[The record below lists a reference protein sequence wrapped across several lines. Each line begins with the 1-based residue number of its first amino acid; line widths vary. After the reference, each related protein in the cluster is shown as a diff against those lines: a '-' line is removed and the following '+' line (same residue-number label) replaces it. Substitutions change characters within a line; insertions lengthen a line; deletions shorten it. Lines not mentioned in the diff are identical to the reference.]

1 MSNRTPIKINA
12 GKTAENSMPLFKPSW
27 SAVRFGK
34 DAAIFALPET
44 APLTAPIN
52 AGPTEQPTSPNTA
65 KMPNIAV
72 PPFGYAAEVSEN
84 VPGHMRLTEK
94 PHSAH
99 FKLEEWRCNDG
110 QDVPVLR
117 SPYPIFDTGLLIQR
131 MLED

>member
-1 MSNRTPIKINA
+1 
-12 GKTAENSMPLFKPSW
+12 MPLFKPSW

-84 VPGHMRLTEK
+84 VPGHMRLTEN

-99 FKLEEWRCNDG
+99 ESRESHGFSNKA
-110 QDVPVLR
+110 VPR
-117 SPYPIFDTGLLIQR
+117 
-131 MLED
+131 

>member
-1 MSNRTPIKINA
+1 MPV
-12 GKTAENSMPLFKPSW
+12 KTEENSIPLFKPSW

-34 DAAIFALPET
+34 RCGEFLHCRKT

-84 VPGHMRLTEK
+84 VPGHMRLTVK
-94 PHSAH
+94 AA
-99 FKLEEWRCNDG
+99 
-110 QDVPVLR
+110 
-117 SPYPIFDTGLLIQR
+117 QR
-131 MLED
+131 A

>member
-72 PPFGYAAEVSEN
+72 PPFGYAAEEIGYNGILCVELDRPEVGN
-84 VPGHMRLTEK
+84 F
-94 PHSAH
+94 HSA
-99 FKLEEWRCNDG
+99 EVSRIYIR
-110 QDVPVLR
+110 DVLD
-117 SPYPIFDTGLLIQR
+117 I
-131 MLED
+131 

>member
-12 GKTAENSMPLFKPSW
+12 GKTEENSIPLFKPSW

-72 PPFGYAAEVSEN
+72 PPYGYAAEVSEN

-99 FKLEEWRCNDG
+99 ESRESHGFSNKA
-110 QDVPVLR
+110 VPR
-117 SPYPIFDTGLLIQR
+117 
-131 MLED
+131 